1 VFIQEMV
8 LGEVTGEIVVIG
20 STSCSVLSERA
31 AAQLE
36 NEGTYR

>member
-1 VFIQEMV
+1 
-8 LGEVTGEIVVIG
+8 VVIG

-36 NEGTYR
+36 NDGTYR